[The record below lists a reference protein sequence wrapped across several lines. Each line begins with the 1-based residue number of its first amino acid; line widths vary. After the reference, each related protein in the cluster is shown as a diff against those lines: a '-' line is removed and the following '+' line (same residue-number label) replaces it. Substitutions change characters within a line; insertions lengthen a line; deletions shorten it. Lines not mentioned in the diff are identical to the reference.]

1 MALVLL
7 YMQLHYRAMPA
18 VVEAVEADI
27 KMGLSS
33 QRHLQVDLRLGFY
46 GFGISR
52 ARRMGKNRVIIHI
65 NFSKYFAIWWIVDD
79 DAGCCIVDDCR

>member
-33 QRHLQVDLRLGFY
+33 HSPHSKIQL
-46 GFGISR
+46 
-52 ARRMGKNRVIIHI
+52 NRSGH
-65 NFSKYFAIWWIVDD
+65 
-79 DAGCCIVDDCR
+79 